1 MNPPRKIL
9 IVVII
14 LTKEKIA
21 CKLDRTG
28 EECFVIRLDLMKK
41 IKEIEIGEI
50 IQLITDNEKSVQ
62 SVPKWCK
69 KNNQQLFLSDTKNGS
84 FIYYIKR
91 KS

>member
-1 MNPPRKIL
+1 MNRPREI
-9 IVVII
+9 IVVVII
-14 LTKEKIA
+14 MIKEKIA
-21 CKLDRTG
+21 CKLDHTG

-50 IQLITDNEKSVQ
+50 IQLITDNKKSVQ
-62 SVPKWCK
+62 SVPKWCRN
-69 KNNQQLFLSDTKNGS
+69 NNQQLFLSDTKNES